1 MCKNQRFK
9 YYQIVIIL
17 TNITMTNKE
26 IVEKLL
32 KENPLGLTIQE
43 LSNKAKV
50 TRNTIVI
57 ILAELKGESRIVI
70 RQVGQAKL
78 HSLKEK

>member
-1 MCKNQRFK
+1 
-9 YYQIVIIL
+9 
-17 TNITMTNKE
+17 MTNKE

-43 LSNKAKV
+43 LSTKAKV

-57 ILAELKGESRIVI
+57 VLAELKGEKNIII
-70 RQVGQAKL
+70 RKVGQAKL
-78 HSLKEK
+78 HYLKLNKLKRLK

>member
-1 MCKNQRFK
+1 
-9 YYQIVIIL
+9 
-17 TNITMTNKE
+17 MTNKE

-32 KENPLGLTIQE
+32 EENPLGLTIQE

>member
-1 MCKNQRFK
+1 
-9 YYQIVIIL
+9 
-17 TNITMTNKE
+17 MTKKE

-32 KENPLGLTIQE
+32 GENPLGLTIQE
-43 LSNKAKV
+43 LSIKAKV

-57 ILAELKGESRIVI
+57 ALAELKGENKIVI

-78 HSLKEK
+78 HYLKIK

>member
-1 MCKNQRFK
+1 
-9 YYQIVIIL
+9 
-17 TNITMTNKE
+17 MTNKE

-32 KENPLGLTIQE
+32 EENPLGLTIQE

-57 ILAELKGESRIVI
+57 ILAELKGEKRIVI

-78 HSLKEK
+78 HYLKEK

>member
-1 MCKNQRFK
+1 
-9 YYQIVIIL
+9 
-17 TNITMTNKE
+17 MTNKE

-32 KENPLGLTIQE
+32 EENSLGLTIQE

-57 ILAELKGESRIVI
+57 ILAELKGEKRIVI

-78 HSLKEK
+78 HYLKEK